1 MKTWRPTGHGFLF
14 ALMPLIVAACGSGAS
29 SSLPP
34 APRTADEA
42 CLAAAGAG
50 SWQVAVEIGRA
61 NTSVLAMERDADI
74 ASCQTAKSADLGGY
88 DNTTVGV
95 GTHPVTSP
103 QPLTYATSHVLR
115 DGTPSVLIGRVPF
128 DTATVRLI
136 LGDAS
141 TESASLG
148 HGLWLAWLAT
158 PATPVTI

>member
-1 MKTWRPTGHGFLF
+1 
-14 ALMPLIVAACGSGAS
+14 
-29 SSLPP
+29 
-34 APRTADEA
+34 
-42 CLAAAGAG
+42 
-50 SWQVAVEIGRA
+50 
-61 NTSVLAMERDADI
+61 MERDADI

-158 PATPVTI
+158 PATPVTIWALDASGAVVGKISDPAGIKPDGGSIAMP